1 MIKYISKTLAK
12 QMIDEAPG
20 ETIMI
25 ITYDKVKGVSDC
37 GAKSSKYVGK
47 ILVNESGT
55 LLLNDSDFFNTIMLE
70 NIKPIKI
77 NKGISKSIL
86 LSKYKV

>member
-1 MIKYISKTLAK
+1 MIKYISKALAK
-12 QMIDEAPG
+12 QMIDDAPG

-25 ITYDKVKGVSDC
+25 ITHDKTQGISDC
-37 GAKSSKYVGK
+37 GVKFSKGVGK
-47 ILVNESGT
+47 LLVNESGK

-77 NKGISKSIL
+77 NHGISKSIL